1 MYFSA
6 HVLFDSGQEP
16 LGFLFRL
23 LFFFSE
29 ILLNFQGCITVHLS
43 RCFPSVS
50 PMVFCPAAVSYRTQ
64 LLYITTAVSIR
75 QDIFLLFLFFLF
87 RPPEQALFP
96 SQAVGFYCI
105 TLFQNLS
112 TPFLIFFSSLF
123 PVFSQLFFMSSKP
136 LLSAYLQLRPKLPV
150 PRVFS
155 SLFILSGNAAFQKT
169 FRSISAAF
177 AVSLFFLYE
186 NARRFA
192 PVGIRSF

>member
-1 MYFSA
+1 MLSIGFPDG
-6 HVLFDSGQEP
+6 VLSCGRFVSDTAFVYYHSCKYP
-16 LGFLFRL
+16 SRH
-23 LFFFSE
+23 FF
-29 ILLNFQGCITVHLS
+29 T
-43 RCFPSVS
+43 
-50 PMVFCPAAVSYRTQ
+50 
-64 LLYITTAVSIR
+64 
-75 QDIFLLFLFFLF
+75 FFIF